1 MKKFLPILIFF
12 FSGLHSFAT
21 IIDITV
27 ANFSFSPSAVNAQV
41 GDEIRFTWSSGS
53 HTTTCGSGLPGTS
66 LPAGAAE
73 WSNPMNSGST
83 TFSYFVTVEGTYF
96 YGCIPH
102 FGGGAGMSG
111 TITVST
117 AVPVS
122 FGNFNARLSGKQV
135 SLDWST
141 FSEQN
146 TDYFSV
152 KKSTDGIHFSE
163 IKRVP
168 AAGNSSVERV
178 YSTSD
183 ASDLS
188 LYRFHY
194 YEIATV
200 DLDGR
205 QSLSPIRVVRFSAN
219 AGNLIVKLGP
229 NPIIR
234 PNLMQVSFN
243 ANERGSMDVKIY
255 NTAGKLVLKDK
266 METFYGLNN
275 AHLHVCDLPAGNY
288 VAVFNLKDRK
298 ESKPI
303 VIK

>member
-1 MKKFLPILIFF
+1 MKRLLPLLFLIFT
-12 FSGLHSFAT
+12 GLNSFAN

-27 ANFSFSPSAVNAQV
+27 ANFSFSPSTVNAMV
-41 GDEIRFTWSSGS
+41 GDEIRFTWSSGF
-53 HTTTCGSGLPGTS
+53 HTTTCGSALPGTS

-73 WSNPMNSGST
+73 WSSSMDPGTT
-83 TFSYFVTVEGTYF
+83 TFSYFVTEEGTYF

-111 TITVST
+111 TINVSA
-117 AVPVS
+117 AVPVTLGA
-122 FGNFNARLSGKQV
+122 FDARLSGKLV
-135 SLDWST
+135 NLNWTT

-146 TDYFSV
+146 TNYFSV
-152 KKSTDGIHFSE
+152 RKSTDGIHFSE

-168 AAGNSSVERV
+168 AAGTSSVQRV
-178 YSTSD
+178 YSSLD
-183 ASDLS
+183 DGDLS

-200 DLDGR
+200 DLDGKT
-205 QSLSPIRVVRFSAN
+205 SLSPIRVVRFAASSDK
-219 AGNLIVKLGP
+219 LIVKLGP

-234 PNLMQVSFN
+234 PNLMMVSFN
-243 ANERGSMDVKIY
+243 ANERGSMSVSIY
-255 NTAGKLVLKDK
+255 NTEGKLVLKDK